1 MDHADKSGRVPWG
14 RILLLGCVAAGGLYW
29 AFFRTHVA
37 EDPKPP
43 IALIAGWDDLGACSN
58 MASLD
63 GARELKFF
71 ENQNAEMWDHSSLK
85 EGESD
90 IAQGVWSYDAATK
103 RYALTLKGETTTYTL
118 LSRGDP
124 VTCILYKGHLD
135 SADLRASWFSFPTSE
150 ESPDCGDS
158 LGGWPPGGFRA
169 RTGPSA
175 YDGAVAGATGDT
187 IPAKERGGLADG
199 ELSAL
204 RSRPWWRLLAG

>member
-29 AFFRTHVA
+29 AFFRTDVV

-43 IALIAGWDDLGACSN
+43 IALIAGWDELGACSN

-90 IAQGVWSYDAATK
+90 IAHGVWSYDAATK

-118 LSRGDP
+118 LLRGDP

-150 ESPDCGDS
+150 ESPD
-158 LGGWPPGGFRA
+158 
-169 RTGPSA
+169 
-175 YDGAVAGATGDT
+175 
-187 IPAKERGGLADG
+187 
-199 ELSAL
+199 
-204 RSRPWWRLLAG
+204 

>member
-1 MDHADKSGRVPWG
+1 MRGPLPSGDAARVCKPEG
-14 RILLLGCVAAGGLYW
+14 AYRLPVR
-29 AFFRTHVA
+29 AFFRTDVV

-43 IALIAGWDDLGACSN
+43 VALIAGWDELGACSN

-63 GARELKFF
+63 DARELRFF
-71 ENQNAEMWDHSSLK
+71 ENQNAEIWDHSSLK

-124 VTCILYKGHLD
+124 VTCILYKGNLD

-150 ESPDCGDS
+150 ESPD
-158 LGGWPPGGFRA
+158 
-169 RTGPSA
+169 
-175 YDGAVAGATGDT
+175 
-187 IPAKERGGLADG
+187 
-199 ELSAL
+199 
-204 RSRPWWRLLAG
+204 

>member
-1 MDHADKSGRVPWG
+1 MDHADKSGRAPWG

-29 AFFRTHVA
+29 ALFRTDVV
-37 EDPKPP
+37 EDTKPP
-43 IALIAGWDDLGACSN
+43 IALIAGWDELGACSN

-124 VTCILYKGHLD
+124 VTCILYKGDLA

-150 ESPDCGDS
+150 ESPD
-158 LGGWPPGGFRA
+158 
-169 RTGPSA
+169 
-175 YDGAVAGATGDT
+175 
-187 IPAKERGGLADG
+187 
-199 ELSAL
+199 
-204 RSRPWWRLLAG
+204 